1 MWNGTCSYDPY
12 TTVTN
17 HILIHSNPLYPLY
30 SNLPLSN
37 HGRPLHPDLPLVSPI
52 YHSNPSY
59 TIIVTHH
66 SRSIVTNFPLNTSPP
81 PLKLWGAIKYAK
93 LLIKI
98 LKQLD
103 YVKKLMKMQCQWFAA
118 SYQWLP
124 LRPAWTIDIITLRK
138 FPSSFASQPPGCFHS
153 LLFHHSLLW
162 PGSCCSTLS
171 PVDDQFQRRTDF
183 LRTFGRNQ

>member
-17 HILIHSNPLYPLY
+17 HILIHSNP
-30 SNLPLSN
+30 SC
-37 HGRPLHPDLPLVSPI
+37 
-52 YHSNPSY
+52 
-59 TIIVTHH
+59 TIIVTHNTRSIVTH
-66 SRSIVTNFPLNTSPP
+66 HTRSIVTNFPLNTSPP